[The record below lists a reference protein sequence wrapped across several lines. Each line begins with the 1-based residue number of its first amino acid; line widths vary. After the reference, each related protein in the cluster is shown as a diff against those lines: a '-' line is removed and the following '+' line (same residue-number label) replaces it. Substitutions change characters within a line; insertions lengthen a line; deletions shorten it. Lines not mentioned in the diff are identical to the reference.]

1 MSEKMTIEIGEADMA
16 ELREWARN
24 SQQSVEALVEVA
36 LQQYMIAVREDHAD
50 LDERMKGPSYSI
62 EEVKEYLAA
71 RRRGPRT
78 EAAE

>member
-1 MSEKMTIEIGEADMA
+1 MSEKVTIEISEADMT

-24 SQQSVEALVEVA
+24 SEQTVETLLRVA

-50 LDERMKGPSYSI
+50 LDERAKGPFYSL
-62 EEVKEYLAA
+62 EEVEEYLAA

>member
-1 MSEKMTIEIGEADMA
+1 MSEKVTIEIGEADMA

-24 SQQSVEALVEVA
+24 SEQSVEALVEVA

-50 LDERMKGPSYSI
+50 LEERMKGPVYSL
-62 EEVKEYLAA
+62 EEVREHLAA
-71 RRRGPRT
+71 RRRGPQD

>member
-1 MSEKMTIEIGEADMA
+1 MSEKITIEITEADMA

-24 SQQSVEALVEVA
+24 SEQSVEALVEVA
-36 LQQYMIAVREDHAD
+36 LKQYMIAVREDHAE
-50 LDERMKGPSYSI
+50 LEERAKGPFYSLEEI
-62 EEVKEYLAA
+62 EEYLAA

>member
-1 MSEKMTIEIGEADMA
+1 MSEKVTIEIAESDMA
-16 ELREWARN
+16 ELREWAHN
-24 SQQSVEALVEVA
+24 SEQSVQALVELA

-50 LDERMKGPSYSI
+50 LEERMKGPVYSI
-62 EEVKEYLAA
+62 EEVKEHLAA

>member
-1 MSEKMTIEIGEADMA
+1 MTIEIAESYMA
-16 ELREWARN
+16 ELREWAHN
-24 SQQSVEALVEVA
+24 SEQSVQALVELA

-50 LDERMKGPSYSI
+50 LEERMKGPVYSI
-62 EEVKEYLAA
+62 EEVKEHLAA

>member
-1 MSEKMTIEIGEADMA
+1 MSEKVTIEVSDADMV

-24 SQQSVEALVEVA
+24 SEQSVETLLSIA

-50 LDERMKGPSYSI
+50 LDERMKGPVYSM
-62 EEVKEYLAA
+62 EEVEEYLAA
-71 RRRGPRT
+71 RRRGPRN

>member
-1 MSEKMTIEIGEADMA
+1 MSEKVTIEISEADIA

-24 SQQSVEALVEVA
+24 CEGSVEALLQEA

-50 LDERMKGPSYSI
+50 LDRRMAGPSYEH
-62 EEVKEYLAA
+62 EEAMRILAE
-71 RRRGPRT
+71 RRRQWRG